1 MQVWED
7 FFNFEVKV
15 TQVSKSP
22 KGQGQILWP
31 KCYEIKQ
38 FVTDK
43 TFQRD
48 YNGANSVT
56 MIMTVTQLNNYM
68 YKNNWV
74 THKNIN
80 T

>member
-1 MQVWED
+1 
-7 FFNFEVKV
+7 
-15 TQVSKSP
+15 
-22 KGQGQILWP
+22 
-31 KCYEIKQ
+31 
-38 FVTDK
+38 VTDK

-48 YNGANSVT
+48 YNDANSVT

-68 YKNNWV
+68 YKNNGD